1 MFDRHEDPQRRVNSH
16 NGDCALVS
24 PQRAK
29 RSWHR
34 QTEAVVPTT
43 RSKHDPNCYFCL
55 GSTRV
60 SGQRNPEYSGLFV
73 FPKDFPTLL
82 SEAVLEDEVNHALL
96 QSQLESGEC
105 R

>member
-1 MFDRHEDPQRRVNSH
+1 MFDRHEHPQRRINSL

-29 RSWHR
+29 RPWHR
-34 QTEAVVPTT
+34 QTEAVVTT
-43 RSKHDPNCYFCL
+43 SWPKHDPNCYLCL

-73 FPKDFPTLL
+73 FPNDFPTLL
-82 SEAVLEDEVNHALL
+82 SEAALEAEVNHALL
-96 QSQLESGEC
+96 QSQPESGEC
-105 R
+105 S

>member
-1 MFDRHEDPQRRVNSH
+1 MFDRHEHPQRRINSL

-29 RSWHR
+29 RPWHR
-34 QTEAVVPTT
+34 QTEAVVPTS
-43 RSKHDPNCYFCL
+43 RPKHDPNCYLCL

-60 SGQRNPEYSGLFV
+60 SGHRNPEYSGLFV
-73 FPKDFPTLL
+73 FPNDFPTLL
-82 SEAVLEDEVNHALL
+82 SEAVLEAEVNHALL
-96 QSQLESGEC
+96 QSQPESGEC

>member
-1 MFDRHEDPQRRVNSH
+1 MFDRHEHPQRRINSL

-29 RSWHR
+29 RPWHR
-34 QTEAVVPTT
+34 QTEAVVPTS
-43 RSKHDPNCYFCL
+43 RPKHDPNCYLCL

-73 FPKDFPTLL
+73 FPNDFPTLL
-82 SEAVLEDEVNHALL
+82 SEAALEAEVNHALL
-96 QSQLESGEC
+96 QSQPESGEC
-105 R
+105 S

>member
-1 MFDRHEDPQRRVNSH
+1 MFDRHEHPQRRINSL

-29 RSWHR
+29 RPWHR
-34 QTEAVVPTT
+34 QTEAVVPT
-43 RSKHDPNCYFCL
+43 SWPKHDPNCYLCL

-60 SGQRNPEYSGLFV
+60 SGQRNSEYSGLFV
-73 FPKDFPTLL
+73 FPNDFPTLL
-82 SEAVLEDEVNHALL
+82 SEAALEAEVNHALL
-96 QSQLESGEC
+96 QSQPESGEC